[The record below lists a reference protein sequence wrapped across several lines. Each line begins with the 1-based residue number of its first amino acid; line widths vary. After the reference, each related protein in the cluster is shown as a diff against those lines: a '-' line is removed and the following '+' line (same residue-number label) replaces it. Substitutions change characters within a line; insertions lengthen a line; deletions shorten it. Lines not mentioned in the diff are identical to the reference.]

1 MKTCNSRS
9 WTFRVA
15 AAATALNVA
24 FVSGCYA
31 YTPSQVS
38 AMQPGKDVALV
49 INDMGRVNLTSQVGA
64 EVAQLAGILERQDN
78 TEYSLRV
85 SEVTFLNG
93 RTAVWSGEPVTVRQE
108 YVKDV
113 KEKKISP
120 GRTLAAV
127 IAGAGVVGGAVIA
140 HTLVGGGNGNG
151 GDGKPEPPVG
161 TGYRGHQ

>member
-1 MKTCNSRS
+1 M
-9 WTFRVA
+9 A
-15 AAATALNVA
+15 AAIALNVG

-49 INDMGRVNLTSQVGA
+49 INDLGRVNLAGQIGA

-78 TEYSLRV
+78 SEYSLRV

-108 YVKDV
+108 YVRDV
-113 KEKKISP
+113 KEKKISA
-120 GRTLAAV
+120 GRTLAAIV
-127 IAGAGVVGGAVIA
+127 AGAGVVGGAVIA
-140 HTLVGGGNGNG
+140 HTLSTGGGGN
-151 GDGKPEPPVG
+151 GDGKPEPPPA
-161 TGYRGHQ
+161 TGSRGHQ